1 MCQSGLKGLTMGS
14 NGSSSMHGVFYSI
27 GMNIPTFGIN
37 GHCTETS
44 VTQSYIHRYIL
55 HFGFFESFLDRRGT
69 SGTRGIS
76 SSSITRMMVELGADQ
91 AR

>member
-55 HFGFFESFLDRRGT
+55 HFGFFESFLDRRGYIRHE
-69 SGTRGIS
+69 SNFLFINYPHDGRIGS
-76 SSSITRMMVELGADQ
+76 
-91 AR
+91 